1 MIPHDNLNNVISHI
15 PPITIQHIAK
25 YPFTH
30 SEREV
35 YEYFRQL
42 HSAFVVREV
51 RYSFDDNI
59 IDIFCSF
66 DCANYINL
74 AYFGSNLINLSFKAY
89 HVMFKNINVL
99 QMYCQRRRCLAC
111 RKYVTICVNR
121 NLYAEPEEDYVIQV
135 FPITNCS
142 TDNLLRSTIH
152 T

>member
-1 MIPHDNLNNVISHI
+1 MLPDDNHDNVISHI
-15 PPITIQHIAK
+15 PSSTIRHIAK

-66 DCANYINL
+66 ECANYINQT
-74 AYFGSNLINLSFKAY
+74 YFESNLTNLSIKAY
-89 HVMFKNINVL
+89 HVMFKDINVL
-99 QMYCQRRRCLAC
+99 QIYSQRRRCLAC
-111 RKYVTICVNR
+111 RKYTTVCDNR

-135 FPITNCS
+135 FPIINF
-142 TDNLLRSTIH
+142 TDDLLRSTVH